1 MDKVKN
7 ICDCQEFD
15 ESAICKCCLANNTSK
30 DSRERKRLLIEFMY
44 IDLQVCVR
52 CMGTD
57 TVLEEAIA
65 EVTNVLKAA
74 GYEIEVRKILV
85 TSEKQ
90 AEALNFIS
98 SPTIRINGQDI
109 QLDAKESLCESC
121 GDVAGE
127 DIDCR
132 VWSWEG
138 KEYSQPPKAM
148 LVDAL
153 LRHVYGGRQPAAQAG
168 RAIPENL
175 KRFFAAKRKMRL

>member
-1 MDKVKN
+1 MDKRGCN
-7 ICDCQEFD
+7 CQDIHEGVA
-15 ESAICKCCLANNTSK
+15 SKCCPDTTVNENS
-30 DSRERKRLLIEFMY
+30 RKRKHLLIEFMY

-57 TVLEEAIA
+57 TALEEAIT
-65 EVTNVLKAA
+65 EVANILKVA

-85 TSEKQ
+85 ETEEQ
-90 AEALNFIS
+90 AAELNFVS

-138 KEYSQPPKAM
+138 QEYLLPPKA
-148 LVDAL
+148 LIVDAL
-153 LRHVYGGRQPAAQAG
+153 LRHVYGGKQPDSKAG
-168 RAIPENL
+168 RAVPDNL
-175 KRFFAAKRKMRL
+175 KRFFAAKQKMRL

>member
-1 MDKVKN
+1 MNKSGCDYQNIDKG
-7 ICDCQEFD
+7 IA
-15 ESAICKCCLANNTSK
+15 SKCCPNTTVNE
-30 DSRERKRLLIEFMY
+30 DSGKKKRLLIEFMY

-65 EVTNVLKAA
+65 EVTSVLKAA

>member
-1 MDKVKN
+1 MKGLKTYLTALVIMILQQKKV
-7 ICDCQEFD
+7 E
-15 ESAICKCCLANNTSK
+15 
-30 DSRERKRLLIEFMY
+30 
-44 IDLQVCVR
+44 
-52 CMGTD
+52 
-57 TVLEEAIA
+57 
-65 EVTNVLKAA
+65 
-74 GYEIEVRKILV
+74 
-85 TSEKQ
+85 
-90 AEALNFIS
+90 
-98 SPTIRINGQDI
+98 RINGQDI
-109 QLDAKESLCESC
+109 QLNAKESLCESC

-153 LRHVYGGRQPAAQAG
+153 LRHVYGRSQPAAQVG